1 MNISKKQRAWIVL
14 IVAGIALLSLA
25 TISGAILYLFYPIL
39 IGLIFLLVGLL
50 LKAGVEWC
58 IKNRKIFGIKEKSLW
73 LKKKMRIDKGIDVV
87 KESIDTVRGKKDG
100 NRS

>member
-1 MNISKKQRAWIVL
+1 MLN
-14 IVAGIALLSLA
+14 G
-25 TISGAILYLFYPIL
+25 
-39 IGLIFLLVGLL
+39 
-50 LKAGVEWC
+50 C
-58 IKNRKIFGIKEKSLW
+58 IKNRKIFGIREKLLW